1 MTMSEGV
8 LPDVLRVEEI
18 ADGRYRVH
26 HPAEDPEA
34 RNVVFSGQIM
44 AQMIMACDHAVKGT
58 KEVKSIHAIF
68 ARPGR
73 YDEPMELQRET
84 LHAGRA
90 WGSET
95 VTAWQGERLLAR
107 GLVLL
112 NADEPDII
120 RHATSMPDVPPP
132 DSLAPDPGS
141 FVYADTEIRSVDD
154 PKASAPDGSPALH
167 FWMRHARS
175 FDSVAAHQASL
186 VWCEP
191 GLLIALSMRPHAD
204 VVKPEDAHHTV
215 STGVIAHTA
224 HFHERFDVSEWLLV
238 SQQSSYAGRGRVNGS
253 GSVFTEDGRLVATF
267 EQDSMVRGI
276 DRALDPKRSM

>member
-1 MTMSEGV
+1 MSMQE
-8 LPDVLRVEEI
+8 LPDVLQVEEI
-18 ADGRYRVH
+18 TDGRYRVN

-44 AQMIMACDHAVKGT
+44 AQMIMACDHAVKGA

-73 YDEPMELQRET
+73 YDAPMELQRET
-84 LHAGRA
+84 MHAGRA

-95 VTAWQGERLLAR
+95 LTAWQDDRLLAR

-120 RHATSMPDVPPP
+120 RHAATAPDAPRPG
-132 DSLAPDPGS
+132 SLAADAGD
-141 FVYADTEIRSVDD
+141 FVYADTEIRSIDD
-154 PKASAPDGSPALH
+154 PKACAPDGSPVLRY
-167 FWMRHARS
+167 WMRHARS

-204 VVKPEDAHHTV
+204 VLRPEDAHHTV

-238 SQQSSYAGRGRVNGS
+238 SQQSSYAGRGRVHGS

-276 DRALDPKRSM
+276 DRTLDPKRSM